1 MHKWDHYY
9 LRRAVPFFISP
20 GKKGFLMDLYPPSV
34 VIFRKEFNPGNGA
47 KCAEFGFLATK

>member
-1 MHKWDHYY
+1 
-9 LRRAVPFFISP
+9 
-20 GKKGFLMDLYPPSV
+20 MDLYPPSV